1 MIKQIAVE
9 ATISKFSLM
18 WQPVKINLCRLMQE
32 LTDAHQLQ
40 AQAEGI
46 GIVLLSPPDLP
57 ETVFEDAPLRHDI
70 THLIQG
76 LLDLMPDGNII
87 TLSVENIQPHSCE
100 VLITATGID
109 LSMYVGMIKV
119 CQLPIKIIPQGKP
132 ISVYRINLILAESP
146 TEETGSMPISLDGH
160 AMNFFAEVQ
169 QRLQTHFSKTEN
181 LINSLHQNNPREG
194 AFMTKVNELILSNLD
209 NMQFD
214 ANHLAEAM
222 NMSRTQL
229 FRRLKPYR
237 KSTAAYIKIIRLKK
251 AKELLETTD
260 LRVGEVAFKT
270 GFETA
275 SHFTKVFT
283 RQYGFNPSMIGKP
296 RHNATN
302 E

>member
-1 MIKQIAVE
+1 
-9 ATISKFSLM
+9 
-18 WQPVKINLCRLMQE
+18 MQE

-46 GIVLLSPPDLP
+46 GIVFLSPPDLP
-57 ETVFEDAPLRHDI
+57 ETVFDDDPLRHDI
-70 THLIQG
+70 IHLIHG
-76 LLDLMPDGNII
+76 LLDFVPEGHTI
-87 TLSVENIQPHSCE
+87 TFSIENIQAHCCE
-100 VLITATGID
+100 VVITATGID
-109 LSMYVGMIKV
+109 LSTYVGMIKV
-119 CQLPIKIIPQGKP
+119 CRLPIKIIPQVKP
-132 ISVYRINLILAESP
+132 ISVYRINLKLAESP

-169 QRLQTHFSKTEN
+169 QRLQAHYSKTEN
-181 LINSLHQNNPREG
+181 LINSLHQNNPRDG
-194 AFMTKVNELILSNLD
+194 AFMTKVHELILSNLD

-229 FRRLKPYR
+229 FRRLKPIIR
-237 KSTAAYIKIIRLKK
+237 KSTAAYIRIIRLKK

-283 RQYGFNPSMIGKP
+283 KQFGFNPSMIGKT
-296 RHNATN
+296 RHHATN